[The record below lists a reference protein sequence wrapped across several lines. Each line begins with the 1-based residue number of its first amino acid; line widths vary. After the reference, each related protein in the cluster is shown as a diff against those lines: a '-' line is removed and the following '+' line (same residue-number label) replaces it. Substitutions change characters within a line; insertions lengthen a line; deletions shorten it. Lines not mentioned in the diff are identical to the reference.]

1 MDCDCDSPNVMSFG
15 HQFLRIFSLPF
26 TGLKLFICP
35 WLFHLRCSN
44 TDLYI
49 GTWWIFRQYFPHA
62 ILKWNWMCHRFV
74 TMDPIR
80 HEREKGIFISEK
92 KKKRK
97 GIHLLPHMIIS
108 VRDQR
113 GQFNERRA
121 HKHTHVRKNQN
132 RMGNH
137 WGDAQGNSRLV
148 GVTSDGTLYNSISRG
163 NQNKNREQQQNKK
176 KDAQKERVW
185 HAWPHIHKTDPSK
198 NGDQNIR
205 AILAPRDKTEE
216 ESNRRIDEKWKEKRN
231 QRRKKWICE
240 KTTNWN
246 NLSERHLLASFMT
259 SSALLLDT
267 GATTDEGTVRSTER
281 NDAIRST
288 RTLPRLRG
296 LIVRP
301 ELRLST
307 PRETAMF
314 FSDVNK
320 REVATRTQYN
330 VIAFAKQFDRVA
342 NWT

>member
-80 HEREKGIFISEK
+80 HGREKGIFISEK

-231 QRRKKWICE
+231 QRRRKEKNGYVKRRLTETTFPRGIFWPPSWPHQHYYWI
-240 KTTNWN
+240 
-246 NLSERHLLASFMT
+246 LVQQPM
-259 SSALLLDT
+259 
-267 GATTDEGTVRSTER
+267 
-281 NDAIRST
+281 
-288 RTLPRLRG
+288 
-296 LIVRP
+296 
-301 ELRLST
+301 
-307 PRETAMF
+307 RE
-314 FSDVNK
+314 
-320 REVATRTQYN
+320 
-330 VIAFAKQFDRVA
+330 QFDPPNETTPYDPLGRCPDYVGS
-342 NWT
+342 